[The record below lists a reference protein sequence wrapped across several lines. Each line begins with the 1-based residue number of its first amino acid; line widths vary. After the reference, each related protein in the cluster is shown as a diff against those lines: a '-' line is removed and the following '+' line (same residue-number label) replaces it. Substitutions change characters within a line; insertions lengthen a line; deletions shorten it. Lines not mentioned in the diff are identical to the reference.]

1 MKIRCQR
8 FKSTTFLTLPLLKIE
23 SMAATVAVPSAIV
36 HKVLTTN
43 NYEDWSIRVKTYLLA
58 KGLWKVV
65 GSAMEPPR
73 VEDEAEFEA
82 WSKNNAEALH
92 AIHISCG
99 DDTFSFIRDMDTAKA
114 AWNTLEKK
122 LKPARLPKRK
132 DVRSDHESPMDGEL
146 QLKDLNEPVVE
157 GHSSNANSAT
167 NDHDDKAYKH
177 FFDCV
182 KNGWCERSTADA
194 REFLK
199 KYPHPIRELRHPSSG
214 LPALHFAI

>member
-1 MKIRCQR
+1 MRIRCQR
-8 FKSTTFLTLPLLKIE
+8 LKSTGHLLTLPLPKIE
-23 SMAATVAVPSAIV
+23 SMAATVAVPGAIV

-73 VEDEAEFEA
+73 VEDKAEFEA

-114 AWNTLEKK
+114 AWNTLEHK

-132 DVRSDHESPMDGEL
+132 DVRSDHESPMDVEL

-157 GHSSNANSAT
+157 GINVSSP
-167 NDHDDKAYKH
+167 
-177 FFDCV
+177 
-182 KNGWCERSTADA
+182 STLLNITSHA
-194 REFLK
+194 
-199 KYPHPIRELRHPSSG
+199 LRY
-214 LPALHFAI
+214 

>member
-132 DVRSDHESPMDGEL
+132 
-146 QLKDLNEPVVE
+146 